1 MVGDRH
7 DKWYMTEPRVILILL
22 LVLPRIQ
29 SFNWCSP
36 SEFWLFLSRV
46 KTYGHA
52 LNTSVAHFII
62 KPFKCLHI
70 DHSLGTWFPLLHPSI
85 PHSSLQMLSTSLVPP
100 SLKLSPLIP
109 LISSLLVRP
118 LQTQEGRYS
127 QTYMHCM
134 LIFYESG
141 SSVNFIIMKLL
152 SHAWKEG
159 WLWIKNSRWQSD
171 IFFLMEKH
179 NNHI

>member
-7 DKWYMTEPRVILILL
+7 DKWYMTEPRVILILS
-22 LVLPRIQ
+22 VLP
-29 SFNWCSP
+29 
-36 SEFWLFLSRV
+36 EFSHSIDAVPLNYDYFCPGL
-46 KTYGHA
+46 KPMAT
-52 LNTSVAHFII
+52 NTSVAHFII

-85 PHSSLQMLSTSLVPP
+85 PHSSLQMLLTSLVPP

-118 LQTQEGRYS
+118 LQTQEGRNS

-134 LIFYESG
+134 PNILWEWKQRWLYNYEVAFTCMKGGMTLNEEFQRAIRYIFSNG
-141 SSVNFIIMKLL
+141 KT
-152 SHAWKEG
+152 
-159 WLWIKNSRWQSD
+159 Q
-171 IFFLMEKH
+171 
-179 NNHI
+179 